1 MAHFATPLV
10 NINLNT
16 IDIVVAPCQFSP
28 SPTRTHPS
36 ASIPRKRMHRRPRIL
51 SFPAAV
57 VAFCKSLRLP
67 SATNR
72 YPQHAARRTLVA
84 SPIQVKAADLEV
96 DDSVF
101 VHKEHSDTVDHE
113 GSLDAD
119 VASSSSSSE
128 LQARSKSPLSMISSP
143 ILEHWDSAELE
154 HSSCAKIATCFLSE
168 GEESIYVLD
177 EDERHSLAYS
187 VTSGAPSPP
196 LPRTLSASLE
206 SEIGFLPLSPP
217 PSHFRARR
225 ENAWRYVETNVD
237 PEQSKDEQGYWPSD
251 RQSVCQQ
258 H

>member
-36 ASIPRKRMHRRPRIL
+36 SSIPRKRMNRRPRIL

-84 SPIQVKAADLEV
+84 SPIQKAADLEV

-101 VHKEHSDTVDHE
+101 VHKEHSEDTVDHAR
-113 GSLDAD
+113 SLDAD

-143 ILEHWDSAELE
+143 ILEHWDSAALE
-154 HSSCAKIATCFLSE
+154 VYGMHLGCAVPDTGWRMHQGHTVPDASE
-168 GEESIYVLD
+168 KGQPNRDLGESHHAMKGLEEGIL
-177 EDERHSLAYS
+177 RNI
-187 VTSGAPSPP
+187 GIPS
-196 LPRTLSASLE
+196 
-206 SEIGFLPLSPP
+206 
-217 PSHFRARR
+217 
-225 ENAWRYVETNVD
+225 
-237 PEQSKDEQGYWPSD
+237 
-251 RQSVCQQ
+251 
-258 H
+258 